1 MQVQYTDR
9 AGKIG
14 MVNGCEWVTFERRT
28 PSQTIAIAKRFAR
41 CCPEDEQETAIPS
54 ITIIETGG
62 SYSTETFKKGR
73 WVTVGPRFQ
82 TEKY

>member
-9 AGKIG
+9 AGNYG
-14 MVNGCEWVTFERRT
+14 MVNDCDWGTFDSRT
-28 PSQTIAIAKRFAR
+28 PTQTIAIAKRFAR
-41 CCPEDEQETAIPS
+41 GCPEDEQEIDIPS

-62 SYSTETFKKGR
+62 SYTTEDFRKGR
-73 WVTVGPRFQ
+73 WVVVGPRFQ

>member
-28 PSQTIAIAKRFAR
+28 PTQTTAIAKRFAR

-62 SYSTETFKKGR
+62 SYSTESFIKGR
-73 WVTVGPRFQ
+73 WEVVGPRFQ